1 MTIDDVKAVL
11 RELGLQSEW
20 VTEQTAFCIL
30 ALSDSRPRQGLLAG
44 HASLS
49 DGARIHDILNF
60 VRRELGRQVAE
71 NTREAYRKTS
81 LNPLVE
87 VGWAVRH
94 QLSTNDPN
102 TYYRLHPSFANL
114 LALAPGPERDALI
127 AGLRLRRQEA
137 AHQMSDLQNDVPVRV
152 TAGRIH
158 TLSPGEHSLLARAV
172 VETLGPALLS
182 HPRVVYL
189 GDTAPR
195 AGFQDRAL
203 MRRLNLPI
211 AVHVSLPDVIL
222 HDEGASNLLIVEV
235 VVSSG
240 IITDTRLQQLR
251 DLAKGALAL
260 DHQVTYVT
268 AFPSRRALRRFVEQI
283 AWGTSVWIA
292 DEPYNIIHFSP
303 VKEGA
308 GPQR

>member
-102 TYYRLHPSFANL
+102 TYYRLHPSYANL

-158 TLSPGEHSLLARAV
+158 TSARENTPCWPVRSSRPWDLRFSA
-172 VETLGPALLS
+172 TL
-182 HPRVVYL
+182 
-189 GDTAPR
+189 
-195 AGFQDRAL
+195 
-203 MRRLNLPI
+203 
-211 AVHVSLPDVIL
+211 
-222 HDEGASNLLIVEV
+222 
-235 VVSSG
+235 VSS
-240 IITDTRLQQLR
+240 IWATRPPVR
-251 DLAKGALAL
+251 
-260 DHQVTYVT
+260 VFRT
-268 AFPSRRALRRFVEQI
+268 AR
-283 AWGTSVWIA
+283 
-292 DEPYNIIHFSP
+292 
-303 VKEGA
+303 
-308 GPQR
+308 